1 MPNRTFRRTDDG
13 RKTDIYPWPDR
24 RCGGGKEHGSY
35 PFERSLRFLCDSDRS
50 YGQEAFAAFEEISA
64 LFGRDILRPDGRIDR
79 ARLAEQIF
87 KDPQKRK
94 QVNAITHPLTWNA
107 VLTEAYSCGSERVVI
122 ETALPSKEF
131 RDKCDE
137 MWYLYTSEENRISR
151 LMESRGYSLEKSM
164 AIMESQASDE
174 EFRALADAVID
185 NNHSQECTAAQVRE
199 LLHGRE
205 GIDT

>member
-1 MPNRTFRRTDDG
+1 MAEKQTFILGLIGGVGAGKSTVLTLLKDHYGFYVIQTDLTARRLLEPG
-13 RKTDIYPWPDR
+13 
-24 RCGGGKEHGSY
+24 E
-35 PFERSLRFLCDSDRS
+35 
-50 YGQEAFAAFEEISA
+50 AAFEEIA
-64 LFGRDILRPDGRIDR
+64 AIFGRDILRPDGRIDR

-174 EFRALADAVID
+174 EFRSLADAVID

>member
-1 MPNRTFRRTDDG
+1 
-13 RKTDIYPWPDR
+13 
-24 RCGGGKEHGSY
+24 
-35 PFERSLRFLCDSDRS
+35 
-50 YGQEAFAAFEEISA
+50 
-64 LFGRDILRPDGRIDR
+64 
-79 ARLAEQIF
+79 
-87 KDPQKRK
+87 
-94 QVNAITHPLTWNA
+94 
-107 VLTEAYSCGSERVVI
+107 
-122 ETALPSKEF
+122 
-131 RDKCDE
+131 

-185 NNHSQECTAAQVRE
+185 NNHSQGMYSRAGKE

>member
-1 MPNRTFRRTDDG
+1 MTG
-13 RKTDIYPWPDR
+13 PDWQ
-24 RCGGGKEHGSY
+24 S
-35 PFERSLRFLCDSDRS
+35 RSLRIHKTKTGKCD
-50 YGQEAFAAFEEISA
+50 
-64 LFGRDILRPDGRIDR
+64 P
-79 ARLAEQIF
+79 
-87 KDPQKRK
+87 
-94 QVNAITHPLTWNA
+94 HPLTWNA

-185 NNHSQECTAAQVRE
+185 NNHSQECTAAQVRGAAART
-199 LLHGRE
+199 GRNRYMRMVSIE
-205 GIDT
+205 SGSSGNCIYIGSDQTHILVDAGISNKRIMAGLK